1 MTAVDS
7 TSRQEARS
15 ATPDDP
21 RRWLRQTEMSDPRQ
35 AVSMLDGLPQDIA
48 GLCRVV
54 QGALIHLEWI
64 GAYGLSEHDLAR
76 PSRDTLSFAGRLG
89 GLAESDPRPLHVQRA
104 ASARAAGTCRDF
116 ALMLCGLLRHQRIP
130 ARVRC
135 GFAAYFREARWEDHW
150 ICEYWLEAERRWR
163 RVDAQLDDVLVE
175 RLGVAFDPTDLPQDA
190 FMTADEAWLS
200 CRATLDDAEAFG
212 HGPACGLWF
221 IRVNVM
227 RDHLVLNGA
236 EVSAWDGWRNANT
249 AHHALSDDEM
259 QAADA
264 VAEHPMQITRASAPP
279 WIA

>member
-1 MTAVDS
+1 MTNFEKRAL
-7 TSRQEARS
+7 EARS
-15 ATPDDP
+15 ATADNP
-21 RRWLRQTEMSDPRQ
+21 RRWLSQTEMSDPRQ
-35 AVSMLDGLPQDIA
+35 AASMLEGLPQDVS

-64 GAYGLSEHDLAR
+64 GAYGLSEHDLAHS
-76 PSRDTLSFAGRLG
+76 SRDTLSLADRLGRL
-89 GLAESDPRPLHVQRA
+89 ADSDSRPLLVQRP

-116 ALMLCGLLRHQRIP
+116 ALMLCGLLRHQHVP

-163 RVDAQLDDVLVE
+163 RVDAQLDEVLVA
-175 RLGVAFDPTDLPQDA
+175 RLGVKFDPADLPHDA
-190 FMTADEAWLS
+190 FMTADEAWRC
-200 CRATLDDAEAFG
+200 CRAGREAAETFG
-212 HGPACGLWF
+212 HGAASGLWF

-236 EVSAWDGWRNANT
+236 EVSAWDTWRNAT
-249 AHHALSDDEM
+249 AAQHALSDDEL

-264 VAEHPMQITRASAPP
+264 VAEHPMQIARANAPP

>member
-1 MTAVDS
+1 MTSADS
-7 TSRQEARS
+7 TSRPEVRS
-15 ATPDDP
+15 ATPDEP
-21 RRWLRQTEMSDPRQ
+21 RRWVRQTEMSGPRQ
-35 AVSMLDGLPQDIA
+35 AASMLDGLPQDIV

-64 GAYGLSEHDLAR
+64 GAYGLSERDLACS
-76 PSRDTLSFAGRLG
+76 SRDTLSLADRLSR
-89 GLAESDPRPLHVQRA
+89 LADSDPRPLLVQRA
-104 ASARAAGTCRDF
+104 ASARSAGTCRDF

-163 RVDAQLDDVLVE
+163 RVDAQLDDVLVA
-175 RLGVAFDPTDLPQDA
+175 RLGTEFDPTDLPQDA

-200 CRATLDDAEAFG
+200 CRTGRDDAETFG

-227 RDHLVLNGA
+227 RDHLVLNGT
-236 EVSAWDGWRNANT
+236 EVSAWDAWRNTT
-249 AHHALSDDEM
+249 AADHTLSDDEM
-259 QAADA
+259 QVVDA
-264 VAEHPMQITRASAPP
+264 VAEHPMQITRAIAPP
-279 WIA
+279 WIK